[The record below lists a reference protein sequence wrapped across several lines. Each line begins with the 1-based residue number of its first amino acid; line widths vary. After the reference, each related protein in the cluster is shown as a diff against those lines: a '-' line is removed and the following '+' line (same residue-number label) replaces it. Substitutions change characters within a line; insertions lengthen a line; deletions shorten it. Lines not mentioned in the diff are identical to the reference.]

1 MRMSTTIHLDHNGTL
16 PKATHD
22 LSRRH
27 GVNRGWVTIDDDFTV
42 HGDAAQ
48 FRALAAQFM
57 AGADAIDADAAAD
70 AVDADAAADAV
81 DADRCD
87 ACGASLTHWCDF
99 DGVARVG
106 CDVCDIDTCHAVEPE
121 PVRTSHTMADRDA
134 LIAVGV
140 DPDDVAPREHD
151 VACTVC
157 QVGTWNIMGRCDRH
171 YLPPVRKV
179 ATLDAEAM
187 S

>member
-16 PKATHD
+16 PKVTHNNSP
-22 LSRRH
+22 LH
-27 GVNRGWVTIDDDFTV
+27 GVNRGWVTIDNGFTV

-57 AGADAIDADAAAD
+57 AVADVAAAD
-70 AVDADAAADAV
+70 AADADAVVADAV

-121 PVRTSHTMADRDA
+121 PTVRTSHTMADRDA

-171 YLPPVRKV
+171 YLPPERTV

>member
-1 MRMSTTIHLDHNGTL
+1 MSTTIHLDHNGTL
-16 PKATHD
+16 PKATHNINP
-22 LSRRH
+22 RH

-57 AGADAIDADAAAD
+57 AAADAIAADADAAVAD
-70 AVDADAAADAV
+70 AIAA

-87 ACGASLTHWCDF
+87 ACGASLAHWCDA

-106 CDVCDIDTCHAVEPE
+106 CDVCDIDTCHAVELRQLAESMDPIPE
-121 PVRTSHTMADRDA
+121 QADDTT
-134 LIAVGV
+134 
-140 DPDDVAPREHD
+140 VA
-151 VACTVC
+151 
-157 QVGTWNIMGRCDRH
+157 
-171 YLPPVRKV
+171 
-179 ATLDAEAM
+179 

>member
-16 PKATHD
+16 PKATHNI
-22 LSRRH
+22 SPRH

-57 AGADAIDADAAAD
+57 AAADAIAA
-70 AVDADAAADAV
+70 

-87 ACGASLTHWCDF
+87 ACGASLAHWCDA

-134 LIAVGV
+134 LVAVGV

-157 QVGTWNIMGRCDRH
+157 QVGTWNIMGRCGRH
-171 YLPPVRKV
+171 YLPPARTD